1 MRGLPVMAAALLLPL
16 LSACGGSSGGGSAG
30 APPPSS
36 SVCDVQQDG
45 INWAALREADCPR
58 LSDYNLFD
66 AAGAPR
72 TPGQVF
78 EPSVMLFS
86 DYTLKYRVVFI
97 PPGEQALFDAEEAF
111 DFPVGSVISKTFSL
125 PTTTDGDLPARAL
138 ETRLMIRREQGWK
151 GLPYVWDE
159 DGREARLRIAGAL
172 LPQQILR
179 DVVQVDFTY
188 QVPDANQ
195 CLTCHRRGDQGM
207 QPIGVRARYLNHD
220 IDHQGSAVNQLR
232 LWADQGLLR
241 EVPAS
246 LAGLFSVP
254 AADAPGVTLAEQ
266 ARGYLDINCSHC
278 HREGGFAGISGLRLG
293 FEQDPTTASY
303 GVCKQPPGYDGGAE
317 NLAYDIVPGDAQASI
332 LRYRMT
338 QLTARDMMPPVGR
351 KLVHDEGVALISAWI
366 DSLPPQSCDR

>member
-1 MRGLPVMAAALLLPL
+1 MAAALLLPL

-220 IDHQGSAVNQLR
+220 IDHQGSAVNQLFC
-232 LWADQGLLR
+232 LFVCFFCSFGCSLFYCLFGLG
-241 EVPAS
+241 S
-246 LAGLFSVP
+246 
-254 AADAPGVTLAEQ
+254 
-266 ARGYLDINCSHC
+266 
-278 HREGGFAGISGLRLG
+278 
-293 FEQDPTTASY
+293 
-303 GVCKQPPGYDGGAE
+303 
-317 NLAYDIVPGDAQASI
+317 
-332 LRYRMT
+332 
-338 QLTARDMMPPVGR
+338 
-351 KLVHDEGVALISAWI
+351 
-366 DSLPPQSCDR
+366 